1 VDKLGVIAG
10 AGALPGQIIAA
21 CRETGR
27 EFFVL
32 AFEGSADPDIIGNV
46 PVQWVR
52 MSSLSTALES
62 ARREGVSELVLVGKI
77 PRPSVMEL
85 MRDIR
90 SAKFM
95 AKVGTRMLGDD
106 NILSAVVRELEEAE
120 GFKVIGPETVLE
132 NLLATEGPYGG
143 LAPSAD
149 ELADIRRGLD
159 VVHQLGRLDIGQAAI
174 IQNGFV
180 IGVEGAE
187 GTDRLIQ
194 RCAEFVSPDL
204 PGGVLVKAAKPTQD
218 RRIDLP
224 AVGLSTVEYA
234 VEAGLR
240 GIAVETGRA
249 LVVDRADMARA
260 ADAAGIF
267 LCGASAQS

>member
-1 VDKLGVIAG
+1 MDKLGVIAG

-132 NLLATEGPYGG
+132 NLLATEGPYGR

-174 IQNGFV
+174 IQNEFV

>member
-1 VDKLGVIAG
+1 MDKLGVIAG

-106 NILSAVVRELEEAE
+106 NILSAVVRDLEEAE

-132 NLLATEGPYGG
+132 NLLATEGPYGR

>member
-32 AFEGSADPDIIGNV
+32 AFEGSADPDIIGDV
-46 PVQWVR
+46 PVQWIR

-62 ARREGVSELVLVGKI
+62 ARREGVSELALVGKI

-132 NLLATEGPYGG
+132 NLLATEGPYGR

>member
-132 NLLATEGPYGG
+132 NLLATEGPYGR

-260 ADAAGIF
+260 ADATGIF

>member
-132 NLLATEGPYGG
+132 NLLATEGPYGR

>member
-1 VDKLGVIAG
+1 MDKLGVIAG

-46 PVQWVR
+46 PVQWIR

-132 NLLATEGPYGG
+132 NLLATEGPYGR

>member
-46 PVQWVR
+46 PVQWIR

-132 NLLATEGPYGG
+132 NLLATEGPYGR